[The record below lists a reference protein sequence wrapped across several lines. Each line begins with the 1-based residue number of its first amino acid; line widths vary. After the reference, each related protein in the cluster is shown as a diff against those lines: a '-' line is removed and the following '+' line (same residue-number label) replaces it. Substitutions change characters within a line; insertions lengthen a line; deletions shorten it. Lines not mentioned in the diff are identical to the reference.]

1 MKANRWEIDN
11 FWTPE
16 QCQEMIDRAEE
27 SGEFELATLQTPS
40 IVGYRLNYRNNDKY
54 TFDDEKLASEIWELL
69 KDDENL
75 HANEGWTPIGLNPQ
89 FRVYR
94 YDGEKQHFFAL
105 HYDASYDKIPGVEQS
120 WVTLLIYLNEEF
132 EGGETSFQGT
142 DGDYDLV
149 PKTGKAAMMTQH
161 NYLHQAQR
169 VTNGTKYVLRTDVMY
184 RNNEA

>member
-27 SGEFELATLQTPS
+27 SNEFELATLTTPS

-54 TFDDEKLASEIWELL
+54 TFNDEDLADKIWNQI
-69 KDDENL
+69 KDDDNL
-75 HANEGWTPIGLNPQ
+75 YDNEGWEPIGLNTQ

-94 YDGEKQHFFAL
+94 YNGEQEHFFSL

-120 WVTLLIYLNEEF
+120 WVTLLIYLNEDF
-132 EGGETSFQGT
+132 EGGETSFQGA
-142 DGDYDLV
+142 DGQGDYDLV
-149 PKTGKAAMMTQH
+149 PKTGKAAFMTQH
-161 NYLHQAQR
+161 NYLHQAKK
-169 VTNGTKYVLRTDVMY
+169 VTKGTKYVLRTDVMY
-184 RNNEA
+184 RRM